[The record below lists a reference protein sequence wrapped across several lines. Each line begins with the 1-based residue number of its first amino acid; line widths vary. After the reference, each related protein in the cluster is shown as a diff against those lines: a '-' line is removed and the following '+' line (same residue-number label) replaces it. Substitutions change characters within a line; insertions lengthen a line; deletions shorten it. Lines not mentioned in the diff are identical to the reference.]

1 MFLLGV
7 DRLLHR
13 AQQHLVDLRRVG
25 PVLGRRGDRLVL
37 GRRRVVADR
46 QAQAERLQVVLQQR
60 LLLGR
65 RPFVDSVERRVLGA
79 RDEVG
84 RADVGGEH
92 RFLDQ
97 PVRLVARARHDLL
110 DPAVLVADDLRLG
123 GLEVDRAAL
132 HSRPEERAIDVVQ
145 VEQVRHERGAAR
157 RLRAARVGEDRRD
170 LGVGEARRRADHGRE
185 ELVRLDLA
193 VAVDEHVA
201 DHRQPLD
208 LGVERAQ
215 AVRELLRQHRDD
227 AAREVDRGR
236 ALVGV
241 DVDRLAG
248 PHVVADVGDRDDQA
262 PAVVDLRLADL
273 RRLAVDGVVEVARVL
288 AVDGDERRRR

>member
-1 MFLLGV
+1 MADVLARV

-13 AQQHLVDLRRVG
+13 AQQHLVDLRGVG
-25 PVLGRRGDRLVL
+25 PLLGRRGDRLVL
-37 GRRRVVADR
+37 GRRRIVADR

-65 RPFVDSVERRVLGA
+65 RPLVDAVERRMLGA
-79 RDEVG
+79 GDEVG

-97 PVRLVARARHDLL
+97 PVRLVARARDDLL

-123 GLEVDRAAL
+123 RLEVDRAAL
-132 HSRPEERAIDVVQ
+132 DARLQERPVDVVQ
-145 VEQVRHERGAAR
+145 VEQVRHERAAAR
-157 RLRAARVGEDRRD
+157 RFGAARVGEDRRH
-170 LGVGEARRRADHGRE
+170 LGVGEARRRADHRRE
-185 ELVRLDLA
+185 ELVRLHLA

-208 LGVERAQ
+208 LGVERAE
-215 AVRELLRQHRDD
+215 AVRELLGQHRDD
-227 AAREVDRGR
+227 AAREVHRGR

-241 DVDRLAG
+241 EVDRLARA
-248 PHVVADVGDRDDQA
+248 HVVADVGDRDDRAASRCRPSTCRSA
-262 PAVVDLRLADL
+262 PARS
-273 RRLAVDGVVEVARVL
+273 
-288 AVDGDERRRR
+288 RRRRRSRARPRRRW